1 MIRMSFSV
9 RPGQGEASEFDLG
22 DVVCEGENGTTGSAG
37 RVPDQGMMIYL
48 SVPLLL
54 DALLPLVAGE
64 RRATS
69 FTGTGSSF
77 RLDFRRDR
85 KGVVAVSANE
95 TVVGTCGPG
104 ELKGAALRPAEE
116 LERELLS
123 RLPADSGAALDLAS
137 SLVRFRA
144 VAA

>member
-22 DVVCEGENGTTGSAG
+22 DVVCEGENGTEGSVG
-37 RVPDQGMMIYL
+37 SVPDQGMMIYL

-64 RRATS
+64 RQAAS

-85 KGVVAVSANE
+85 KGTVTVSANGADL
-95 TVVGTCGPG
+95 GTCGPG
-104 ELKGAALRPAEE
+104 ELTEAVLRPAEA
-116 LERELLS
+116 LERELLA
-123 RLPADSGAALDLAS
+123 RLPAGCGAARDLAS
-137 SLVRFRA
+137 SLERFRS